1 MANKTLKHFSL
12 FGVNFTQR
20 PSDLYIDCSEL
31 CKQRNKPLS
40 NWTRTSN
47 AKEYLSKVENSLI
60 ITNSKN
66 HTWIHE
72 KCLKG
77 LLQFL
82 DINYGEKY
90 HELEAELDKDFP
102 NSGPITEKI
111 CSCCKLNKSID
122 NFGVN
127 KNKSDG
133 YDIRCKEC
141 YKKDRE
147 KTKDYHNTRSTEYYH
162 NNKEHCLK
170 VKKEWQH
177 NNVEKTRVANKR
189 YTIKKQTEKHDNKEK
204 IKSGIIN
211 DLESINID
219 DNNLR
224 RNELLDICKE
234 FNIPVYAKDNKNIII
249 GKINNYISTHKDDNE
264 DEDEKSEDEEENSD
278 ANEEVEIEDNI
289 DLIIENNILTL
300 NNIEIIARKLD
311 GFINATQMCKAGGKQ
326 FYHWKE
332 NKHSEQ
338 FIRIL
343 SMSVGIPT
351 DEIIKYE
358 NGSNN
363 KRSTWCHPRVAI
375 NIAQWISAEFN
386 LKVTEWVQELLTTR
400 SVTVQQEKTANEKV
414 EIEDNIDLIIEN
426 NILTLN
432 DIKIIARKSDGFINA
447 TQMCKAGGKEFGH
460 WYELNSTKELITT
473 LEGEF
478 LIIGI
483 PGIKIVDVKI
493 GRYGSSWIHPDLAVQ
508 LAQWISP
515 AFAIKVSRWIRELSL
530 TGSVTLNQEKTANE
544 LDNLWK
550 QKLNKIQIELKQKDE
565 ILIDTVL
572 QLEREKKKE
581 EIEIKHKKLLKKRV
595 HYKFKTGPCFYI
607 ISDIDSKTVRYKIG
621 IDDTSINERL
631 RTYRTSIPGTK
642 LEFLI
647 YTDKNR
653 LIEQSILQRY
663 EDSTGNY
670 TNHEWIFNVEVD
682 KLIEAVNTYINFAN
696 IKCEY
701 EVKICEYNKDIF
713 IMKNS

>member
-338 FIRIL
+338 FIKIL
-343 SMSVGIPT
+343 SSSIGIPM

-363 KRSTWCHPRVAI
+363 ERSTWCHPRVAI
-375 NIAQWISAEFN
+375 NIAQWISAEFDV
-386 LKVTEWVQELLTTR
+386 KVTGWIQELLT
-400 SVTVQQEKTANEKV
+400 
-414 EIEDNIDLIIEN
+414 
-426 NILTLN
+426 
-432 DIKIIARKSDGFINA
+432 
-447 TQMCKAGGKEFGH
+447 
-460 WYELNSTKELITT
+460 
-473 LEGEF
+473 
-478 LIIGI
+478 
-483 PGIKIVDVKI
+483 
-493 GRYGSSWIHPDLAVQ
+493 
-508 LAQWISP
+508 
-515 AFAIKVSRWIRELSL
+515 
-530 TGSVTLNQEKTANE
+530 TGSVTLNQEKTAKELDEIWKSRLIDIENSSISAIHKFNDHVLEYRNNTKSALVEIIDTLSKLFNETNDNWSGQNVLYFAYIGEIDGKCVFKYGESSNFAGRQKAHNNNFSKFNLIIVRQCYNSLVAETEFKKFIYEKNRKFTSKYDNKVYDELCYAETKEELLEMRQKIIEISNNNCITTIKNSVNE
-544 LDNLWK
+544 LD
-550 QKLNKIQIELKQKDE
+550 KLKLEKITELFSNGKLTFEQYE
-565 ILIDTVL
+565 
-572 QLEREKKKE
+572 
-581 EIEIKHKKLLKKRV
+581 KLLLNLK
-595 HYKFKTGPCFYI
+595 
-607 ISDIDSKTVRYKIG
+607 
-621 IDDTSINERL
+621 
-631 RTYRTSIPGTK
+631 
-642 LEFLI
+642 
-647 YTDKNR
+647 
-653 LIEQSILQRY
+653 
-663 EDSTGNY
+663 
-670 TNHEWIFNVEVD
+670 
-682 KLIEAVNTYINFAN
+682 
-696 IKCEY
+696 
-701 EVKICEYNKDIF
+701 
-713 IMKNS
+713 